1 MSRYRIVI
9 EYDGTGMAGWQ
20 QQKNPN
26 TIQQRIQEAVY
37 KFSGQEV
44 IVHGS
49 GRTDA
54 GVHAIAQVAHFD
66 LMREYTNKTIVNAIN
81 FYLKG
86 YNIGIKAAQI
96 VDESFHARFSAKC
109 RHYQYLIINQFAPV
123 ILARNRAWHVKTSLN
138 LEAMQEG
145 AALLKGHHDFTSFR
159 AKSCQGKSP
168 LKTINNITI
177 TKLDEVTIALDISAP
192 SFLHHM
198 VRNITGTLVMVGS
211 DKFKA
216 EQISQMLLAKD
227 RASAGVT
234 APAGGLYFV
243 RVDY

>member
-1 MSRYRIVI
+1 
-9 EYDGTGMAGWQ
+9 
-20 QQKNPN
+20 
-26 TIQQRIQEAVY
+26 
-37 KFSGQEV
+37 
-44 IVHGS
+44 VHGS

-54 GVHAIAQVAHFD
+54 GVHAVGQVAHFD
-66 LMREYTNKTIVNAIN
+66 LARNYANNTICNAIN
-81 FYLKG
+81 FYLKT
-86 YNIGIKAAQI
+86 YNIGIKEAQM

-109 RHYQYLIINQFAPV
+109 RHYQYIIINQLAPV
-123 ILARNRAWHVKTSLN
+123 ILERHRAWHVKSPLD

-159 AKSCQGKSP
+159 AKSCQAKSP
-168 LKTINNITI
+168 LKTINDMSITSVGQTI
-177 TKLDEVTIALDISAP
+177 TLNISAP

-211 DKFKA
+211 GKFKA
-216 EQISQMLLAKD
+216 CQISQMLLAKD

-234 APAGGLYFV
+234 APAGGLYFM